1 VPFPGESARPPEAFP
16 SDCLRDKKRSANA
29 LRFFGTRQKNNP
41 AIRIAG
47 FKVCINQEEEVDTE
61 GDITTDNIGT
71 GGSFSS
77 SLAEAP
83 YLPGELR
90 R

>member
-1 VPFPGESARPPEAFP
+1 MERDRAPFFWHARAQIARAAAKPLPVTRFAHA
-16 SDCLRDKKRSANA
+16 KK
-29 LRFFGTRQKNNP
+29 KNP